1 MRNNKMYLMI
11 VMLIVVMLGLSSISY
26 AKDITVDENNGT
38 ADNPITIGLSD
49 YETVVHYGDTKLP
62 FYFKIQNNGDNV
74 IGLYK
79 ISMNQKSKTVTFT
92 LTSTRKSVG
101 TVGNS
106 YGVTPGNRSTGVSYF
121 QAGAILD
128 DDGIGN
134 VAMYPVYLIKEIQDY
149 TGGNLGATIAGWSLG
164 MVFGPFGGF
173 TMAYWA
179 NKSNIKIK
187 TITLGNAY
195 ENIENGIDTKT
206 YVFSATNTPV
216 NKLMEQSNR
225 QATENMVPRLD
236 NSSAITFKGSETP
249 SIVYAFYGVSSEV
262 LSSDPASWLEG
273 FITKIGLIIGDVFMN
288 LIRKLPGGWLSVDT
302 IIFNQYKPTVVD
314 FFNTSSSSGLYTSAM
329 HTVINAWFRNFL
341 NFAKVILLMVLPV
354 IGIRAMLFAGTPK
367 QRDLPNLLSG
377 WVIAVVLL
385 YFGPYIMKY
394 IIQINDSIVAT
405 IRGQSKYSMTSVYS
419 NDFGEKYHYQMGED
433 SETNM
438 LARLNELK
446 TIVSEEAQKQY
457 EKVTQAKAEY
467 EEKLKART
475 ESLRKVMQMDKI
487 IADVKKAM
495 ENNTGTPYR
504 KLSDTEIKALVEGGQ
519 FLKLGATTTT
529 TKVGLSLNP
538 DMATKQAE
546 EFVKNTGTDPKDIR
560 IYYNLP
566 TQKQTNSG
574 STSLPNLPGNSTGL
588 GTNLPGTAFVKN
600 IDILAPDEVTEA
612 FSKYLQEKAIY
623 DDMMQ
628 DLEDIEKAIEIE
640 QKGLD
645 LMGIMRE
652 KAGESYRLVFL
663 LIWFLLIY
671 QMLMM
676 LFLYYKRLITIAAL
690 IAIFPLS
697 VMMYGVE
704 KAMGI
709 AKPKSM
715 HTWMVEYIINIFIQ
729 TVHALL
735 YITLV
740 EGGLSIYEQDPDNWL
755 LFVFAV
761 FALIP
766 MESIVKAIIGLSAAS
781 VLGLKDYSNGAAA
794 KINAAKDTAKIGK
807 DASGDIDKKTAAKEA
822 RAAQKQNRHDINAER
837 RQNNAIARAKRKGKS
852 PADIQ
857 RINDKYARR
866 SKRLNGADGTG
877 GLRGLN
883 RKRRKITGYAKK
895 AIFKARNIAAMGG
908 VFTTGIAAG
917 GDFAKGVAVA
927 TAIAGTRGKTDGSS
941 AKARSQSRA
950 PTNKAPTS
958 RPTSSSTSPKTGNG
972 NPQVAPTQGQSGTP
986 GTTTPNT
993 QNAQNTAQQGQINPL
1008 GGTSAATTSA
1018 NDNAAAKLNN
1028 HEKVASAFSEGLSGR
1043 NTSNVNTNE
1052 TYRYSEK

>member
-1 MRNNKMYLMI
+1 
-11 VMLIVVMLGLSSISY
+11 
-26 AKDITVDENNGT
+26 
-38 ADNPITIGLSD
+38 
-49 YETVVHYGDTKLP
+49 
-62 FYFKIQNNGDNV
+62 
-74 IGLYK
+74 
-79 ISMNQKSKTVTFT
+79 
-92 LTSTRKSVG
+92 
-101 TVGNS
+101 
-106 YGVTPGNRSTGVSYF
+106 
-121 QAGAILD
+121 
-128 DDGIGN
+128 
-134 VAMYPVYLIKEIQDY
+134 
-149 TGGNLGATIAGWSLG
+149 
-164 MVFGPFGGF
+164 
-173 TMAYWA
+173 
-179 NKSNIKIK
+179 
-187 TITLGNAY
+187 
-195 ENIENGIDTKT
+195 
-206 YVFSATNTPV
+206 
-216 NKLMEQSNR
+216 
-225 QATENMVPRLD
+225 
-236 NSSAITFKGSETP
+236 
-249 SIVYAFYGVSSEV
+249 
-262 LSSDPASWLEG
+262 
-273 FITKIGLIIGDVFMN
+273 
-288 LIRKLPGGWLSVDT
+288 
-302 IIFNQYKPTVVD
+302 
-314 FFNTSSSSGLYTSAM
+314 
-329 HTVINAWFRNFL
+329 
-341 NFAKVILLMVLPV
+341 MVLPV

-377 WVIAVVLL
+377 WVIALVLL

-394 IIQINDSIVAT
+394 VIQINDSIVAT

-438 LARLNELK
+438 LAKLNKLK
-446 TIVSEEAQKQY
+446 TMVSEEAQKQY

-504 KLSDTEIKALVEGGQ
+504 KLSDTEIKALVERGQ

-574 STSLPNLPGNSTGL
+574 STSLPNLPGTSTGL
-588 GTNLPGTAFVKN
+588 GTNLPGTAFVKD

-612 FSKYLQEKAIY
+612 FSKYLQEKATY

-735 YITLV
+735 YVTLV

-766 MESIVKAIIGLSAAS
+766 MESIVKAIIGLSAVS
-781 VLGLKDYSNGAAA
+781 VLGLKDYSNGAVA
-794 KINAAKDTAKIGK
+794 KINAAKDTAKVGK
-807 DASGDIDKKTAAKEA
+807 DASGNIDKKVAAKEA
-822 RAAQKQNRHDINAER
+822 KAAQKQNRHDVNAER
-837 RQNNAIARAKRKGKS
+837 RKNNAIARAKRKGKS
-852 PADIQ
+852 SADIQ
-857 RINDKYARR
+857 KINDKYARR

-917 GDFAKGVAVA
+917 GDFSKGVAVA

-941 AKARSQSRA
+941 AKARSQNR
-950 PTNKAPTS
+950 APTS
-958 RPTSSSTSPKTGNG
+958 RPTSSSASSKTGNG

-1008 GGTSAATTSA
+1008 GGTSAATASA

-1028 HEKVASAFSEGLSGR
+1028 HEKVTSAFSEGLSGR

-1052 TYRYSEK
+1052 TYIYSEK